1 MKNNTNI
8 SIKNEKI
15 ELDVIIYKDIDYNL
29 SIIKIKNYINN
40 NIKFIEIYDKLY
52 ENEFRNVL

>member
-15 ELDVIIYKDIDYNL
+15 ELEVIIFKDIDYNL
-29 SIIKIKNYINN
+29 LIIKIKNYINN

>member
-15 ELDVIIYKDIDYNL
+15 ELEVIIYKDIDYNL
-29 SIIKIKNYINN
+29 LIIKIKNYINN

>member
-15 ELDVIIYKDIDYNL
+15 ELEVIIYKDIDYNL
-29 SIIKIKNYINN
+29 LIIKIKNYINN
-40 NIKFIEIYDKLY
+40 NIKFIEIYGKLY

>member
-15 ELDVIIYKDIDYNL
+15 ELEVIIYKDIDYNL
-29 SIIKIKNYINN
+29 LIIKIKNYINN
-40 NIKFIEIYDKLY
+40 NIKFIEIYNKLY

>member
-15 ELDVIIYKDIDYNL
+15 ELEVIIYKDIDYNL
-29 SIIKIKNYINN
+29 LIIKIKNHINN

-52 ENEFRNVL
+52 EN